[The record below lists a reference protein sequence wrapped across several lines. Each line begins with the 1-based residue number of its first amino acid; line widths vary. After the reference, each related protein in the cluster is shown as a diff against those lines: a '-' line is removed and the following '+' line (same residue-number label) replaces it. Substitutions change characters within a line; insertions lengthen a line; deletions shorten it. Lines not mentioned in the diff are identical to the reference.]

1 MQSYR
6 ARAGEKIEILQEKH
20 NFIFFYS
27 FIYDFILS
35 GIMVVI
41 MDARACSHSAHAPG
55 DNLARTGED
64 QTNHAI
70 LYENFILFYFICGMN
85 WQTRIGFDYLNL
97 SVFFYFILK
106 TLFNFFKFFFHC

>member
-1 MQSYR
+1 MCSLIVQVRVKNLKFS
-6 ARAGEKIEILQEKH
+6 KKNIIL
-20 NFIFFYS
+20 FFYS

-70 LYENFILFYFICGMN
+70 LYENFILFY
-85 WQTRIGFDYLNL
+85 L
-97 SVFFYFILK
+97 
-106 TLFNFFKFFFHC
+106 

>member
-41 MDARACSHSAHAPG
+41 MDAPACSHSEHAPG

-70 LYENFILFYFICGMN
+70 LYENFILFYLWN
-85 WQTRIGFDYLNL
+85 ELADENR
-97 SVFFYFILK
+97 V
-106 TLFNFFKFFFHC
+106 